1 VIKIAKGFEMNVL
14 GFDAFPKKEL
24 ETTLGFKYVP
34 LEELLSKSDVI
45 TLHVPYNQ
53 DTHHLLNEKNMG
65 QIKKGAILV
74 NTARGEVVDTQSLLK
89 AINDGVVSAAGLDV
103 LEGERQMKDET
114 GMLATGKTA
123 DFKTLLENH
132 VLIDLPQV
140 AITPHIAFFTK
151 EAKREILQ
159 TSVDNLL
166 SFSQGKP
173 INTVK

>member
-1 VIKIAKGFEMNVL
+1 
-14 GFDAFPKKEL
+14 
-24 ETTLGFKYVP
+24 
-34 LEELLSKSDVI
+34 
-45 TLHVPYNQ
+45 
-53 DTHHLLNEKNMG
+53 MG

-114 GMLATGKTA
+114 SMLATGKTA

-166 SFSQGKP
+166 SFSQGKS